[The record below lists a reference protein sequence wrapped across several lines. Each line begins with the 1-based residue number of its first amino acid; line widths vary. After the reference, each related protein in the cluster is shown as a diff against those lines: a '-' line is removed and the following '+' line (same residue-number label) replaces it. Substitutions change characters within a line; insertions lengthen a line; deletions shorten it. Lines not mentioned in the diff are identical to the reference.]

1 MWTVVC
7 DPVHDMLAGG
17 QNRSAL
23 LILLTDGVERIE
35 AVRVGLV
42 RRNTKNKDDEFAD
55 RLQAELDKVHE
66 CATTINELEAYLDEL
81 RAEAAEHARMR
92 VREILGRQST
102 VPQ

>member
-23 LILLTDGVERIE
+23 VIMLTDGTDRIE
-35 AVRVGLV
+35 ALRVGLI
-42 RRNTKNKDDEFAD
+42 RRNTKNKDVEFAD
-55 RLQAELDKVHE
+55 QLQVELDKVHE
-66 CATTINELEAYLDEL
+66 CATTINELEEHLEEL
-81 RAEAAEHARMR
+81 RREAVEHARMR
-92 VREILGRQST
+92 VQEILGRQST